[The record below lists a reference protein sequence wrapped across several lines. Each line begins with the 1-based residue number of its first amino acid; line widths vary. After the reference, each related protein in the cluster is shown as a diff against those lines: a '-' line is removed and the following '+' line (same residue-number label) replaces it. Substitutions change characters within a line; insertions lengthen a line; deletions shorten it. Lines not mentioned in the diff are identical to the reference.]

1 MTVVSP
7 NSYYSSKIISKIQV
21 ILKKYSPNFTTRR
34 VKTTKPL
41 YMNNREPQIDITLSG
56 IKIKKINREFYHYLG
71 YTRVALFI
79 RLTD

>member
-56 IKIKKINREFYHYLG
+56 IKIKK
-71 YTRVALFI
+71 
-79 RLTD
+79 